1 MLIIA
6 LILPRRTIYVVGL
19 ETKFNTKSTTTED
32 NRTSLEDILRYKYL
46 DNPRNSNFSNIV
58 SITDGYTRIAI

>member
-1 MLIIA
+1 VLIIA